1 MLQKYRSSRLEVFCR
16 KGVLRN
22 FEKLSR
28 KHLCQSLLFNKVAG
42 LRTVTLLKKRF
53 WYRCFPVNFSK
64 FLKTPSITKHLRWL
78 LLKTPVNQLIFREE
92 LVDLQLYYSRTF
104 SQEVFKHMCL
114 KHFKARK
121 YYYDRTSANE
131 NVKKCYVKVKFNRRM
146 SKLDV
151 SLLL

>member
-1 MLQKYRSSRLEVFCR
+1 MLQKYRSSHLEVFCR

-22 FEKLSR
+22 FKKFTG

-64 FLKTPSITKHLRWL
+64 FLKTPSITEHLRWL
-78 LLKTPVNQLIFREE
+78 LLKRPVNQLIFREE

-104 SQEVFKHMCL
+104 AQEVFTLMCF
-114 KHFKARK
+114 KHFKACNH
-121 YYYDRTSANE
+121 YYSRTSANK
-131 NVKKCYVKVKFNRRM
+131 NVKKCHV
-146 SKLDV
+146 
-151 SLLL
+151 

>member
-1 MLQKYRSSRLEVFCR
+1 MLQKYRSSRQEVFYR
-16 KGVLRN
+16 KGVFRN
-22 FEKLSR
+22 FEKFTG
-28 KHLCQSLLFNKVAG
+28 KHLCENLLFNKVAG

-53 WYRCFPVNFSK
+53 QYKCFSVYCSK
-64 FLKTPSITKHLRWL
+64 FLKAPSITEHLRWL

-104 SQEVFKHMCL
+104 SQEVFKHMCF

-131 NVKKCYVKVKFNRRM
+131 NVKKWHV
-146 SKLDV
+146 
-151 SLLL
+151 

>member
-22 FEKLSR
+22 FEKFTG
-28 KHLCQSLLFNKVAG
+28 KHLCQILLFNKVAG

-53 WYRCFPVNFSK
+53 WYRCFPVNFPK
-64 FLKTPSITKHLRWL
+64 LLKTPSITEHLRWL

-92 LVDLQLYYSRTF
+92 LVDVQLYYRRTF
-104 SQEVFKHMCL
+104 VQEVFKHMCF

-121 YYYDRTSANE
+121 YYYSRTWANE
-131 NVKKCYVKVKFNRRM
+131 NVKKWHV
-146 SKLDV
+146 
-151 SLLL
+151 

>member
-22 FEKLSR
+22 FEKFTG

-53 WYRCFPVNFSK
+53 WYTCFPVNFSK
-64 FLKTPSITKHLRWL
+64 FLKTPPITEHLRLL
-78 LLKTPVNQLIFREE
+78 LLKIPVNQLIFREE
-92 LVDLQLYYSRTF
+92 LVDLQFYYSRTF
-104 SQEVFKHMCL
+104 SQEVFKDMCF

-131 NVKKCYVKVKFNRRM
+131 NVKKCHV
-146 SKLDV
+146 
-151 SLLL
+151 

>member
-1 MLQKYRSSRLEVFCR
+1 MLQKYRSSRLEVICR
-16 KGVLRN
+16 KRILRN
-22 FEKLSR
+22 FKKFTG
-28 KHLCQSLLFNKVAG
+28 KHLCQSFLFNKVAG

-64 FLKTPSITKHLRWL
+64 FLKTPSITEHLRWL

-104 SQEVFKHMCL
+104 SQEVFKHMCF

-121 YYYDRTSANE
+121 YYYGRTSANE
-131 NVKKCYVKVKFNRRM
+131 NVKKWHV
-146 SKLDV
+146 
-151 SLLL
+151 

>member
-16 KGVLRN
+16 KSVLRN
-22 FEKLSR
+22 FEIFTGN
-28 KHLCQSLLFNKVAG
+28 HLYQRLLFNKVAG

-64 FLKTPSITKHLRWL
+64 FLKTPITEHLRWL

-104 SQEVFKHMCL
+104 SQEVFKHMCF
-114 KHFKARK
+114 KHFNARK
-121 YYYDRTSANE
+121 YYYGRISANE
-131 NVKKCYVKVKFNRRM
+131 NVKKWQN
-146 SKLDV
+146 
-151 SLLL
+151 